1 MAEPQDMIMPMLR
14 EMREEVR
21 QFRSEAAGNFSDVR
35 NDIASLKDKYKSQY
49 AAMVADTFMS
59 KLITGDFEIRLEAL
73 EAELKALKSGH

>member
-21 QFRSEAAGNFSDVR
+21 QFRSENAGNFADVR
-35 NDIASLKDKYKSQY
+35 SDIASLKDKYKSQY

>member
-14 EMREEVR
+14 EMREEAR
-21 QFRSEAAGNFSDVR
+21 QFRSETTGNFADVR

-59 KLITGDFEIRLEAL
+59 KLITGDFEMRIEAL
-73 EAELKALKSGH
+73 EAELKALKAGH